1 MRAPL
6 KLAILFKELLARTLA
21 LFLLLKFG
29 FVLPIWCPKLLSVS
43 AERVPQHS
51 NLVSRAYEAFGCKCC
66 SSHSGHRTLITR
78 ANGPINYDGGKS
90 SLFVENGEAVAAIG

>member
-6 KLAILFKELLARTLA
+6 KLASHSLQGAFWPAPLA

-29 FVLPIWCPKLLSVS
+29 FVLPICCPKLLSVS

-51 NLVSRAYEAFGCKCC
+51 SWLAAPTGLLVVNAALPIQDIARLSPA
-66 SSHSGHRTLITR
+66 L
-78 ANGPINYDGGKS
+78 NGPINYDGI
-90 SLFVENGEAVAAIG
+90 N

>member
-1 MRAPL
+1 
-6 KLAILFKELLARTLA
+6 LARTLA